1 MADSLQEKFSS
12 DDKVKEFQEKVVKI
26 DRVTKVITG
35 GKKMG
40 FRATVVVGNQN
51 GEVGFGVGKASEVS
65 SAIRKG
71 VEKAKKSLI
80 KINIIGTT
88 IAHDIYYAMGASKVL
103 LKPAPRGTG
112 VIAGG
117 PMRIVLELAGIKD
130 IVGKSLGSRSPIGLG
145 RATIEALRSIKN
157 QETEEKYRN
166 KKLDIF
172 YVGAKGEE

>member
-1 MADSLQEKFSS
+1 MADLLEKQSS
-12 DDKVKEFQEKVVKI
+12 RDEIKEYQEKVVKI

-51 GEVGFGVGKASEVS
+51 GEVGLGVGKASEVS

-71 VEKAKKSLI
+71 VEKAKKSLVKVSI
-80 KINIIGTT
+80 VGGTIT
-88 IAHDIYYAMGASKVL
+88 HDIYYAMGASKVL

-117 PMRIVLELAGIKD
+117 PMRIVFELAGIKD
-130 IVGKSLGSRSPIGLG
+130 IVAKSLGSQSPIGLG
-145 RATIEALRSIKN
+145 RATIEALKN
-157 QETEEKYRN
+157 LKTKESEEKFRG
-166 KKLDIF
+166 KKLDIK
-172 YVGAKGEE
+172 YVGEKGEE